1 MTYPL
6 TTRSHST
13 GDIPLEFTKA
23 AQQTVTDAHSHAAMH
38 AHGHAHGHHRNRD
51 ANARRLAITLG
62 LVLLYMVAEI
72 VGGWLSN
79 SLALLA
85 DAGHMFSDAAALG
98 LSLFAA
104 WIARR
109 PPTPQRSYGYYRA
122 EILAALANGA
132 ALGAISLVVLVEAYR
147 RLWTTPE
154 VSGQLMLAV
163 ATGGVVVNIAGLWL
177 LYAGRATSLNVHGA
191 WLHVLADLLGS
202 LAAVVGGA
210 LVWAFGWNW
219 ADPVASALISLL
231 IIYSSWELLK
241 DSIAILM
248 EGTPGHVDLDAV
260 RGAMREV
267 RGVSD
272 VHDLHVWTITSGLEA
287 LSGHVVTVDDR
298 ASHKLL
304 AEMRELLHS
313 RFGIDHIT
321 IQIEPPEFDNC
332 QTRC

>member
-1 MTYPL
+1 MTAGH
-6 TTRSHST
+6 SHSAT
-13 GDIPLEFTKA
+13 
-23 AQQTVTDAHSHAAMH
+23 HSHDASH
-38 AHGHAHGHHRNRD
+38 AHGRHGHRD
-51 ANARRLAITLG
+51 ANAARLAATLA
-62 LVLLYMVAEI
+62 LVLVYMVAEL

-104 WIARR
+104 WVSRR

-132 ALGAISLVVLVEAYR
+132 ALGAISLVVIVEAYH
-147 RLWTTPE
+147 RLWAAPE
-154 VSGQLMLAV
+154 VRGPLMLAV

-177 LYAGRATSLNVHGA
+177 LHPGRATSINVHGA

-202 LAAVVGGA
+202 VAAALGGA
-210 LVWAFGWNW
+210 LVWTCGWNW

-231 IIYSSWELLK
+231 IIYSSWGLLK

-248 EGTPGHVDLDAV
+248 EGTPGHVDLDEV
-260 RGAMREV
+260 RSAMRGV
-267 RGVSD
+267 RGVSG

-287 LSGHVVTVDDR
+287 LSGHVVTIDDR
-298 ASHKLL
+298 PSHELL
-304 AEMRELLHS
+304 AEMRDLLHC